1 MKIHI
6 LGICGTYMAGVAQL
20 AKALGHEVSGSDHE
34 YKPPMSTVLQGE
46 NITLYEGYNIEH
58 VQNVDLVIVGNVVS
72 RGHSLMEYIIDNK
85 IQYMSGPAWVA
96 ANVLAGRW
104 VIAVSGTHGKS
115 TTTAMIIHIL
125 QSIGL
130 QPGYLI
136 GGKMRDKKATAQLG
150 KSQYFVIEADEY
162 DSAFFDKRPKF
173 MHYFPQTLVI
183 NNIEFDHA
191 DIYRSIEDIKLQFSQ
206 LLRTVPSAG
215 CVVIPADDSH
225 VEDVIHAGCWSSV
238 EMFGGYDTTLQA
250 IHVAN
255 DGTSFNILYNNEN
268 EVPLQWQMMGEH
280 NVSNALAA
288 LTAVQQLGVNMNE
301 AVAALHSF
309 KGVERRMMCHGTF
322 RGVTVYEDF
331 AHHPTAIAST
341 LRGLKA
347 HIGVSRLLVV
357 LELASF
363 TMRTGSHPLSE
374 LTQSWD
380 QADFVY
386 ILHPDA
392 FL

>member
-136 GGKMRDKKATAQLG
+136 GGKMRDKK
-150 KSQYFVIEADEY
+150 
-162 DSAFFDKRPKF
+162 
-173 MHYFPQTLVI
+173 
-183 NNIEFDHA
+183 
-191 DIYRSIEDIKLQFSQ
+191 
-206 LLRTVPSAG
+206 LR
-215 CVVIPADDSH
+215 
-225 VEDVIHAGCWSSV
+225 
-238 EMFGGYDTTLQA
+238 
-250 IHVAN
+250 
-255 DGTSFNILYNNEN
+255 
-268 EVPLQWQMMGEH
+268 H
-280 NVSNALAA
+280 N
-288 LTAVQQLGVNMNE
+288 
-301 AVAALHSF
+301 
-309 KGVERRMMCHGTF
+309 
-322 RGVTVYEDF
+322 
-331 AHHPTAIAST
+331 
-341 LRGLKA
+341 
-347 HIGVSRLLVV
+347 
-357 LELASF
+357 
-363 TMRTGSHPLSE
+363 
-374 LTQSWD
+374 
-380 QADFVY
+380 
-386 ILHPDA
+386 
-392 FL
+392 